1 MPWVD
6 RLLKIQNDMFLQS
19 NIQNVRMKLISI
31 QFSTYRGHN
40 VLVENNT
47 EELIEVGFDSSD
59 TSLPKLKR
67 NENTHCH
74 EV

>member
-1 MPWVD
+1 M
-6 RLLKIQNDMFLQS
+6 KIQNDMFLQS
-19 NIQNVRMKLISI
+19 NIKNVRMKLISI
-31 QFSTYRGHN
+31 QYSTYRGHN